1 MKQKQSVLSIKD
13 KQTIIWRLEKGE
25 EGTKL
30 ALDFNITMQEIS
42 DIHKNKEKI
51 PKFTSCV
58 EMSEGLKWK
67 SLKEGENN
75 IDGINP
81 IQTIQVWRMIDLA
94 IRSRCNSLKQ
104 TSMPQH
110 FRVL

>member
-1 MKQKQSVLSIKD
+1 MKQKQSVFSIKD
-13 KQTIIWRLEKGE
+13 KQMIIWRLEEGE
-25 EGTKL
+25 EGTV
-30 ALDFNITMQEIS
+30 QEIS
-42 DIHKNKEKI
+42 DIHENKEKI

-75 IDGINP
+75 IDSINP
-81 IQTIQVWRMIDLA
+81 IQTIQLWWMMKLA
-94 IRSRCNSLKQ
+94 IQSRCNSLIQ